1 MPPASVDHPRFS
13 AVWSWLM
20 RREPAALAQ
29 GRRLLLDSAA
39 GRVLEVG
46 AGTGANFAHYGPGV
60 TEVVAVEPE
69 ARLRHE
75 AHAAAQAAAR
85 SGSTTRFVVANGTFE
100 DLPPAAAGTFD
111 VVVCSLVLCSVPD
124 VDAALR
130 VAHDRLRPGGE
141 LRYYE
146 HVATDGALG
155 VLQRAADATVWPR
168 AFGGCHTHR
177 HTVEAIDL
185 AGFERVRHKDIRG
198 APRWTPV
205 PVSPMALGVA
215 RRGDQLRV
223 T

>member
-1 MPPASVDHPRFS
+1 MSTVGHPRFS

-20 RREPAALAQ
+20 RREPAALAH
-29 GRRLLLDSAA
+29 GRRLLLDGAR

-60 TEVVAVEPE
+60 AAVVAVEPE
-69 ARLRHE
+69 PALRAE
-75 AHAAAQAAAR
+75 ATAAAAR
-85 SGSTTRFVVANGTFE
+85 ASAAGPARVAVHDGTFE
-100 DLPPAAAGTFD
+100 ALPAAADGPFD
-111 VVVCSLVLCSVPD
+111 VVVCSLVLCAVPD
-124 VDAALR
+124 LDGALR
-130 VAHDRLRPGGE
+130 TAYAALRPGGE

-155 VLQRAADATVWPR
+155 VLQRAVDATVWPR

-177 HTVEAIDL
+177 DTVGAIAR
-185 AGFERVRHKDIRG
+185 AGFERVRHRDLRA

-215 RRGDQLRV
+215 RRPVAGQRSR
-223 T
+223 

>member
-1 MPPASVDHPRFS
+1 MTSSTVDHPRFS

-29 GRRLLLDSAA
+29 GRRLLLDGAA

-69 ARLRHE
+69 ASLRLE
-75 AHAAAQAAAR
+75 AGEAAR
-85 SGSTTRFVVANGTFE
+85 AATARAGDATRFVVADGTFE
-100 DLPPAAAGTFD
+100 ALPPEAAGRFD

-130 VAHDRLRPGGE
+130 VAFERLRPGGE

-177 HTVEAIDL
+177 HTVEAIDR
-185 AGFERVRHKDIRG
+185 AGFARVRHKDVR
-198 APRWTPV
+198 ALPRWAPV

-215 RRGDQLRV
+215 RRP
-223 T
+223 